1 MEGVRVRV
9 RALSSK
15 VEGVRVR
22 VRDRA
27 LSSLLQGGGRRE
39 PGNEAR
45 LCLAT
50 LYVPFSFLP
59 ARLSPPRWREER
71 AWAILEERAWE

>member
-22 VRDRA
+22 VRA
-27 LSSLLQGGGRRE
+27 LSSLQGGGRRE

>member
-15 VEGVRVR
+15 VGGVRVR
-22 VRDRA
+22 VRVRA
-27 LSSLLQGGGRRE
+27 LSSLQGGGRRE

-71 AWAILEERAWE
+71 AWAILEERA